1 MKLKMIALITS
12 FAVVAGFGT
21 GGAST
26 SLSQLNP
33 RICSAKNL
41 CRNGNGMLT
50 SSTGMETA
58 KIPADANVEQSVSGA
73 IVPLCPP
80 TTQCVPD
87 ITRPA
92 NVDVEQRVSKA
103 IVPLCPSGTQC
114 GPDITR
120 PASVDVEQEVS
131 KAIVPLCPSGTQCVP
146 EIMQPTSEKVAI
158 R

>member
-1 MKLKMIALITS
+1 MKLKMIALMAS
-12 FAVVAGFGT
+12 FAVAAGFGR
-21 GGAST
+21 GSAST
-26 SLSQLNP
+26 SLSQSNP

-58 KIPADANVEQSVSGA
+58 KIPADANVEQSVGES
-73 IVPLCPP
+73 IFPLCPP
-80 TTQCVPD
+80 TTQCGPD
-87 ITRPA
+87 IARPA
-92 NVDVEQRVSKA
+92 SVDVEQKVSKA

-114 GPDITR
+114 GP
-120 PASVDVEQEVS
+120 
-131 KAIVPLCPSGTQCVP
+131 